1 MTASEPDVQLGG
13 EVLGVV
19 ARLNRWATRNADLPI
34 PPAQARLLAQI
45 EELGTMRLG
54 DLARADHCSQPTM
67 TSQVQRLQGRGWVD
81 RIVDPGDGRA
91 VLVSL
96 SDAGRTVLAD
106 VRARRTAAVA
116 PVVQRLSGADR
127 ERLHDA
133 LDVLRVLLTTAS
145 CRADD
150 DERQGDGQTSSSAPR
165 ARTRRSTPRNAA
177 TPTTGSTTAKPAS
190 GTRSAVRSARLA

>member
-1 MTASEPDVQLGG
+1 MTAAEPDMRLGG

-19 ARLNRWATRNADLPI
+19 TRLNRWATRNADLPI

-45 EELGTMRLG
+45 EELRTTRLG

-67 TSQVQRLQGRGWVD
+67 TSQVQRLQERGWVD

-116 PVVQRLSGADR
+116 PVIERLSGADR
-127 ERLHDA
+127 ERLRGA
-133 LDVLRVLLTTAS
+133 LDVLGVLLVAAS
-145 CRADD
+145 DQADEE
-150 DERQGDGQTSSSAPR
+150 ERQEDGQTSSSAPR

-177 TPTTGSTTAKPAS
+177 TPTTGSAAAKPAS
-190 GTRSAVRSARLA
+190 GTSSAVRSARLA